1 MNRNN
6 GPLAYGMAM
15 TNVSAIKDR
24 HLRILVVDDEP
35 RFRTALSSNL
45 SEVYEAVV
53 TDVDSG
59 FDAIQRLKAG
69 EAFDV
74 IFLDLKM
81 PEMSGTETYQELKKI
96 DSHCSIVLMSSSQDS
111 DEWLAASKLDGEL
124 LSKPSMEQKLSRVLS
139 RVANSVTD

>member
-1 MNRNN
+1 MSRNN
-6 GPLAYGMAM
+6 GPLAYGVAM

-69 EAFDV
+69 EVFDV

-81 PEMSGTETYQELKKI
+81 PEISGPETYRELKKI

-139 RVANSVTD
+139 RVANR

>member
-59 FDAIQRLKAG
+59 FDAIRRLKAG
-69 EAFDV
+69 ESFDV
-74 IFLDLKM
+74 IFLDLMM
-81 PEMSGTETYQELKKI
+81 PELSGTQTYQELKKI

-124 LSKPSMEQKLSRVLS
+124 LSKPSMERKLSRVLS
-139 RVANSVTD
+139 RVANR